1 MLSPCKTQTI
11 SGMRTFLYHTEL
23 RFSLDVRGCRF
34 IQVSCTCRHA
44 LALSTGDALFS
55 WGLGHSGQ
63 LGHGSTDSSDMPRR
77 VPKLERGSVLSVAAG
92 QQTSLALA
100 RNGEMWSWGT
110 GLALGH
116 GGNDESQQLL
126 PRLVEGLPPG
136 ASITRITAGGN
147 KAACVRADGTALS
160 WGKFDHDSALGT
172 STPALLE
179 VAPGY
184 GS

>member
-1 MLSPCKTQTI
+1 
-11 SGMRTFLYHTEL
+11 MRFE
-23 RFSLDVRGCRF
+23 
-34 IQVSCTCRHA
+34 QVSCTFCHA
-44 LALSTGDALFS
+44 LAVTTGGALFS
-55 WGLGHSGQ
+55 WGEGDNGQ
-63 LGHGSTDSSDMPRR
+63 LGHGSTEINDVPRLVR
-77 VPKLERGSVLSVAAG
+77 ALEHVPIASAAAG
-92 QQTSLALA
+92 DRSSLALA
-100 RNGEMWSWGT
+100 RSGEMWSWGT

-116 GGNDESQQLL
+116 GGNDESLQLL

-160 WGKFDHDSALGT
+160 WGKFDHDGALGT

-179 VAPGY
+179 VAPGN